1 MKNMS
6 TIFSS
11 IIKKEIPAKIEYE
24 DDLCIVFHDKFP
36 KAPVHLLIVPKKEI
50 ATIMDAEDQDQ
61 ALLGHL
67 VLVARDMGKKMNLE
81 GYRLQFNV
89 GQKGG
94 QEIFH
99 IHLHLMG

>member
-1 MKNMS
+1 MS
-6 TIFSS
+6 TIFTQ
-11 IIKKEIPAKIEYE
+11 IIKKEIPAQIEYE

-50 ATIMDAEDQDQ
+50 TTIMDVQDEDQ

-67 VLVARDMGKKMNLE
+67 ILIARDMGQKLGLQ
-81 GYRLQFNV
+81 GYKLQFNV
-89 GQKGG
+89 GEKGG

-99 IHLHLMG
+99 IHLHLMGE

>member
-1 MKNMS
+1 MS